1 MSESFATAGG
11 SADPPPSL
19 RILAVTNLW
28 PSPGGFRGVF
38 VRDQVE
44 SLRAAGHHVDV
55 EVVAQQRG
63 KSDYLTAAPRVRA
76 RAAAGGYDLVH
87 VHYGLTALASR
98 LIKGTPRVLSLYG
111 SDVNEPWQRR
121 ITRATTGTVA
131 ATIYPSRRLAAA
143 AGDPDGFVVPNAVDF
158 DLFTPPATDDDRE
171 RIRASFGIA
180 PGDQV
185 VLFGGLPENQVKG
198 YDVFRAVLDKLS
210 ATGAPIRELVLAE
223 AGQERDAVVRKFA
236 ASDALLLT
244 SRRGTESGPLVVK
257 EAAVMGVPVVT
268 VDVGDTPEILDG
280 VSPSA
285 IVPFPDPW
293 GTAAATD
300 ELVANLAAALAPIL
314 EARTRAD
321 GRERLR
327 RLAPDAVT
335 ATLVDVYRRVLA
347 TAGGTR

>member
-38 VRDQVE
+38 VKDQVD

-55 EVVAQQRG
+55 EVVAQSRG
-63 KSDYLTAAPRVRA
+63 KSDYLTAATRVRA
-76 RAAAGGYDLVH
+76 RAAAGGYDVVH

-98 LIKGTPRVLSLYG
+98 LVKGTPRVLSLYG

-131 ATIYPSRRLAAA
+131 ATIYPSRRLAVA

-158 DLFTPPATDDDRE
+158 DLFTPPATAPDRE
-171 RIRASFGIA
+171 KIRASFGIA

-185 VLFGGLPENQVKG
+185 VLFGALPENQVKG
-198 YDVFRAVLDKLS
+198 YDVFRAVVDRLASD
-210 ATGAPIRELVLAE
+210 GRPVRELVLAE
-223 AGQERDAVVRKFA
+223 AGQDRDAVVRKFA
-236 ASDALLLT
+236 AADALLLT

-257 EAAVMGVPVVT
+257 EAAVMGLPVVT

-280 VSPSA
+280 VSPSTV
-285 IVPFPDPW
+285 VPFPDPW
-293 GTAAATD
+293 GTAEATD
-300 ELVANLAAALAPIL
+300 ALVADLAAALVPVL
-314 EARTRAD
+314 DARQRAD

-327 RLAPDAVT
+327 RLEPDAVT
-335 ATLVDVYRRVLA
+335 ATLVDVYRTVLS
-347 TAGGTR
+347 

>member
-38 VRDQVE
+38 VKDQVE

-55 EVVAQQRG
+55 EVVAQSRG
-63 KSDYLTAAPRVRA
+63 KSDYLTSAPRVRA
-76 RAAAGGYDLVH
+76 RAAAGGYDVVH

-98 LIKGTPRVLSLYG
+98 LVKGIPRVLSLYG

-131 ATIYPSRRLAAA
+131 ATIYPSRRLAVA

-158 DLFTPPATDDDRE
+158 DLFTPPADRE
-171 RIRASFGIA
+171 KIRAGFGIA

-185 VLFGGLPENQVKG
+185 VLFGALPENQVKG
-198 YDVFRAVLDKLS
+198 YDVFRAVVDKLA
-210 ATGAPIRELVLAE
+210 ATGAPVRELVLAE

-236 ASDALLLT
+236 AADALLLT

-257 EAAVMGVPVVT
+257 EAAVMGLPVVT

-280 VSPSA
+280 VTPSA
-285 IVPFPDPW
+285 IVAFPDPW
-293 GTAAATD
+293 GTTEATD
-300 ELVANLAAALAPIL
+300 TLVTDLAAALAPIL
-314 EARTRAD
+314 AARERAD

-327 RLAPDAVT
+327 RLEPDAVT
-335 ATLVDVYRRVLA
+335 ASLVDVYRRVLS
-347 TAGGTR
+347 

>member
-38 VRDQVE
+38 VKDQVD

-55 EVVAQQRG
+55 EVVAQSRG
-63 KSDYLTAAPRVRA
+63 KSDYLTAATRVRA
-76 RAAAGGYDLVH
+76 RAAAGGYDVVH

-98 LIKGTPRVLSLYG
+98 LVKGTPRVLSLYG

-131 ATIYPSRRLAAA
+131 ATVYPSRRLAVA
-143 AGDPDGFVVPNAVDF
+143 AGDPEGFVVPNAVDF
-158 DLFTPPATDDDRE
+158 DLFTPPATAADRE
-171 RIRASFGIA
+171 KIRASFGIA

-185 VLFGGLPENQVKG
+185 VLFGALPENQVKG
-198 YDVFRAVLDKLS
+198 YDVFRAVVDRLAADGL
-210 ATGAPIRELVLAE
+210 PVRELVLAE

-236 ASDALLLT
+236 AADALLLT

-257 EAAVMGVPVVT
+257 EAAVMGLPVVT

-285 IVPFPDPW
+285 VVPFPDPW
-293 GTAAATD
+293 GTAEATD
-300 ELVANLAAALAPIL
+300 ALVADLAAALVPIL
-314 EARTRAD
+314 AARERAN

-327 RLAPDAVT
+327 RLEPDAVT
-335 ATLVDVYRRVLA
+335 ASLVDVYRRVLS
-347 TAGGTR
+347 

>member
-38 VRDQVE
+38 VKDQVE

-55 EVVAQQRG
+55 EVVAQSRG

-76 RAAAGGYDLVH
+76 RAAAGGYDVVH

-98 LIKGTPRVLSLYG
+98 LVKDIPRVISLYG

-158 DLFTPPATDDDRE
+158 GLFTPPADRD
-171 RIRASFGIA
+171 RVRAGFGIT
-180 PGDQV
+180 PDDQV
-185 VLFGGLPENQVKG
+185 VLFGALPENQVKG
-198 YDVFRAVLDKLS
+198 YDVFRAVLDRL
-210 ATGAPIRELVLAE
+210 AADGLPVRELVLAE
-223 AGQERDAVVRKFA
+223 AGQEREAVVRKFA
-236 ASDALLLT
+236 AADALLLT

-257 EAAVMGVPVVT
+257 EAAVMGLPVVT

-280 VSPSA
+280 VTPSA
-285 IVPFPDPW
+285 IVAFPDPW
-293 GTAAATD
+293 GTAEATD
-300 ELVANLAAALAPIL
+300 ALVTDLAAALTPIL
-314 EARTRAD
+314 AARERAN

-327 RLAPDAVT
+327 RLEPDAVT

-347 TAGGTR
+347 